1 MGRQT
6 GPGSYRLARVIVM
19 DNVII
24 PKPDLLSQSPP
35 SAIIVYGAD
44 HNAEWQSA
52 QLKSQLAQLG
62 DVVDAGESEPKPDN
76 YVDIS
81 SRVCTLTLVHNGIG
95 VIICGTGIGVSI
107 VANKHR
113 GIYAARCV
121 TPVDANDCKV
131 INNANVLCLS
141 AKTDVQQNVRII
153 SEFFATR
160 FEAIDRQMDRVRRIA
175 RVESHNFRPTRT
187 PVQIALIW
195 RRAEGDRAL
204 MTQYLN
210 TNGAF
215 LVCDPN
221 LFPEGPIS
229 LTLSERGLFNVNAR
243 VVQRE
248 ASGVAVE
255 FTDGQEEFF
264 QAVSRILE
272 RY

>member
-1 MGRQT
+1 MAASFL
-6 GPGSYRLARVIVM
+6 PSSDRL
-19 DNVII
+19 
-24 PKPDLLSQSPP
+24 PDKLAPAPASS
-35 SAIIVYGAD
+35 IIVYGAD
-44 HNAEWQSA
+44 HNAEWQSD
-52 QLKSQLAQLG
+52 QLKAVLSCLG
-62 DVVDAGESEPKPDN
+62 EIMDAVESAPGPKPDN

-81 SRVCTLTLVHNGIG
+81 SRVCNLTLVHNGIG

-121 TPVDANDCKV
+121 TPIDANDCKV

-141 AKTDVQQNVRII
+141 AKTDVLQNVRII

-160 FEAIDRQMDRVRRIA
+160 FEAIDRRMDRVKRIA
-175 RVESHNFRPTRT
+175 QVESQNFRPTRA

-195 RRAEGDRAL
+195 RGPEGTTAL
-204 MTQYLN
+204 VTQYLDL
-210 TNGAF
+210 NGAF
-215 LVCDPN
+215 LTCNPT
-221 LFPEGPIS
+221 LLPEGPIS
-229 LTLSERGLFNVNAR
+229 LTLSERGLSNVCAR

-255 FTDGQEEFF
+255 FTCGEEEFF
-264 QAVSRILE
+264 QAVSRILD

>member
-1 MGRQT
+1 MNQ
-6 GPGSYRLARVIVM
+6 PSPPNSQGSSFPSAT
-19 DNVII
+19 
-24 PKPDLLSQSPP
+24 PP
-35 SAIIVYGAD
+35 SALIVYGAD
-44 HNAEWQSA
+44 HNADWQSEE
-52 QLKSQLAQLG
+52 LKSELSHFG
-62 DVVDAGESEPKPDN
+62 EVTDAGTMEPTLDN

-81 SRVCTLTLVHNGIG
+81 SRVCAMTLANNGTG

-121 TPVDANDCKV
+121 TPIDAVDCKM

-141 AKTDVQQNVRII
+141 AKTDVQQNIRII
-153 SEFFATR
+153 EEFFATR
-160 FEAIDRQMDRVRRIA
+160 FEAIDRRMDRVRRIA
-175 RVESHNFRPTRT
+175 RVESHNFRPTRA

-195 RRAEGDRAL
+195 RDTDRDTAL

-215 LVCDPN
+215 LACDPK
-221 LFPEGPIS
+221 LLPDGLLS
-229 LTLSERGLFNVNAR
+229 LTLSERGLFNANAR

-248 ASGVAVE
+248 PSGVAIE

-264 QAVSRILE
+264 QAISRILDK
-272 RY
+272 Y